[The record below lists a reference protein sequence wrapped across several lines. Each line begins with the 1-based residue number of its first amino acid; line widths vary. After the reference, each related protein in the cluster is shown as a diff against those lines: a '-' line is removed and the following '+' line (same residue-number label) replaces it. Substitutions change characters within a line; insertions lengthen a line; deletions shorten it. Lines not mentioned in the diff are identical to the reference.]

1 MNSYDMFK
9 HTRLLNLRFTGK
21 RVYLSLVV
29 AIIWLI
35 RFLGVKLVEFVNNNL
50 KTVDLVL
57 TQDSSLI

>member
-9 HTRLLNLRFTGK
+9 HTRLLNLRFNGNG
-21 RVYLSLVV
+21 VYLSLVV
-29 AIIWLI
+29 AILRLI